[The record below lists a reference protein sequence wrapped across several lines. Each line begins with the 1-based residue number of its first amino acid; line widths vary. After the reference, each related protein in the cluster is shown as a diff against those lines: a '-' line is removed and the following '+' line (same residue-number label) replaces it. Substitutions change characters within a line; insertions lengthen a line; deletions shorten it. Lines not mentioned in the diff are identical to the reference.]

1 MYDEFMRGFYQF
13 TLCTLALVSFSYL
26 ARTMLGPTFFDRI
39 LGANNI
45 STIVTVMI
53 CILAVEQGEQY
64 LVDVALI
71 YSMLGFVTVVI
82 VCKAYLRSHNMEL
95 YSRFR
100 NLPAP
105 VKAERMATHLTTVA
119 TVVSHK
125 KEDASVEEVSK
136 DMTLEPLEKH
146 PEEQSSVKESSET
159 TLQETVEEATE
170 TVSSEKDDTAE
181 HQPSKVE
188 SVNEKSRQEKKEQGG
203 KAQRSEAQ
211 EKIQSSQGQSL
222 KKNYPNQKQGKKK
235 KKGGKKS

>member
-1 MYDEFMRGFYQF
+1 MSNFYQF
-13 TLCTLALVSFSYL
+13 ALCILALVSFSYL

-105 VKAERMATHLTTVA
+105 VKVERLTTEV
-119 TVVSHK
+119 TVLSH
-125 KEDASVEEVSK
+125 
-136 DMTLEPLEKH
+136 H
-146 PEEQSSVKESSET
+146 KESCLPENIPETKPETQSENISENKGQDEIQ
-159 TLQETVEEATE
+159 QED
-170 TVSSEKDDTAE
+170 SSPKELE
-181 HQPSKVE
+181 SKT
-188 SVNEKSRQEKKEQGG
+188 KSQEEKKKVSPVQNP
-203 KAQRSEAQ
+203 Q
-211 EKIQSSQGQSL
+211 
-222 KKNYPNQKQGKKK
+222 KKNYPNQKSGKSK